1 MLFDKICTPNKT
13 SRNSK
18 LFYERKG
25 KFYSCDRYEN
35 LSPLNNKNQG
45 FLNRYWVIDQ
55 KLFILILES
64 DLDPEKLCEHGT

>member
-1 MLFDKICTPNKT
+1 MVCDKICTPEKT

-35 LSPLNNKNQG
+35 LSPLNSRINFNIFNCLQQV
-45 FLNRYWVIDQ
+45 L
-55 KLFILILES
+55 
-64 DLDPEKLCEHGT
+64 

>member
-13 SRNSK
+13 SQNSK
-18 LFYERKG
+18 LFKERKG
-25 KFYSCDRYEN
+25 KFYSCDRYKN

-45 FLNRYWVIDQ
+45 FLNRYWDQ

-64 DLDPEKLCEHGT
+64 DLDPEKLCEHGA